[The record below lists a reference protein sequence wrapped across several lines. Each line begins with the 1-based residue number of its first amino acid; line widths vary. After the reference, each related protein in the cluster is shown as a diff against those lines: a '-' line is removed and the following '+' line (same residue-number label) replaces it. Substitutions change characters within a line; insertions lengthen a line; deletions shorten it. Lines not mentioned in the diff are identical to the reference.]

1 MTKTKKTK
9 TVFKGMGDIAAA
21 IEAARSKHR
30 SEETAMMASLNRL
43 GQKAD
48 KIEAEAVKEEVVTA
62 PVVEQEVAEK
72 EEEKAIETALMSYD
86 TFLSQLTAKTSARDY
101 YAAVRLMRQ
110 VMTHPKFPHG
120 LRTPAYPLFNSIAEY
135 ISLND
140 KYKTKTMTPFVK
152 KTLEALALDI
162 NEKLSNYT
170 TILLNRREEQRIINS
185 QSATVVMFPPIVEE
199 KTVLRNVPLLVST
212 TVAIEAP
219 YPAGV
224 ERITGRVFIVSAD
237 MIGLPFFDP
246 ELVSA
251 TKKKKAAPKK
261 KKIAAKQDAP
271 KVIEKAYAAEHKKAV
286 AFAAKKNA
294 GVPLDQRIFCPESD
308 GVWFA
313 CLPACFPHAAVDR
326 VTFPD
331 RTAATEGGISAHE
344 LEKAMRKRNIARQRK
359 ARLNFDELNKETLA
373 EIKRLTLTM
382 AEKRD
387 LSKEK
392 GETFKD
398 LVGLPATTNIARLK
412 AITAQHLKEH
422 LAGERSLTECV
433 RIRRDWQIQF
443 NRVMEVKTEYM
454 KVRAEIREIKH
465 KIDALEAKIA
475 NAKEQV
481 RTGVRAVENETE
493 SAYA

>member
-1 MTKTKKTK
+1 
-9 TVFKGMGDIAAA
+9 
-21 IEAARSKHR
+21 
-30 SEETAMMASLNRL
+30 
-43 GQKAD
+43 
-48 KIEAEAVKEEVVTA
+48 
-62 PVVEQEVAEK
+62 
-72 EEEKAIETALMSYD
+72 
-86 TFLSQLTAKTSARDY
+86 
-101 YAAVRLMRQ
+101 
-110 VMTHPKFPHG
+110 
-120 LRTPAYPLFNSIAEY
+120 
-135 ISLND
+135 
-140 KYKTKTMTPFVK
+140 MTPFVK
-152 KTLEALALDI
+152 KTLEALVLDI

-170 TILLNRREEQRIINS
+170 TVLLNRREEQRIINS
-185 QSATVVMFPPIVEE
+185 QAATIVMFPPIVED

-251 TKKKKAAPKK
+251 NKKKKKATPKK
-261 KKIAAKQDAP
+261 KKTIAKQEAP
-271 KVIEKAYAAEHKKAV
+271 KVIEKTYAAEHKKAV

-359 ARLNFDELNKETLA
+359 ARLNFDEANKETLA
-373 EIKRLTLTM
+373 EVKRLTLMM
-382 AEKRD
+382 AALRD

-412 AITAQHLKEH
+412 AITAQHLREH
-422 LAGERSLTECV
+422 LAGERSLTE
-433 RIRRDWQIQF
+433 RINIRRDWQIQF

-475 NAKEQV
+475 NAKEQI
-481 RTGVRAVENETE
+481 RTGVRAVELE
-493 SAYA
+493 SVAA